1 MPSIVHTKPWGRYGS
16 TGCITGRILGGK
28 PSSPTHEAEYLNQ
41 SLRDPF
47 LAAILGAALILRL
60 AAVPLIHQL
69 GYVSD
74 EREYVSLAERILDG
88 SGFVD
93 SNGTQSVRAPLFPA
107 LLAATIYLDGGDRVL
122 GHLLGA
128 LLGVAAVWLV
138 YGLGREIFADRR
150 IALYGALI
158 AALYPGSVTY
168 SAMLETETLYIVFF
182 LAVLLISVRLVNSP
196 RVALAAGLGVSG
208 GLAALTRAVFVPF
221 FPLLLLVLWFVR
233 IKEGWHWFRQILVA
247 GVLFLIVLLPWGVR
261 NFQIHHRVVPVSTF
275 AGQSL
280 LLGNNPFSSGT
291 TRLAD
296 GFDGWLADRIENRMG
311 RPPEELTEIERA
323 DVSWDIAMDYILNH
337 PRRFAELLVR
347 KAHVLL
353 IYPITNSDSYIPAQ
367 MIGVLSDLV
376 LLLAAA
382 AGWVLS
388 SRKRA
393 WVRGILAIC
402 VFFAVVHIV
411 LHAEARYRLPL
422 TPLLCMLA
430 GVGIVGF
437 TTASGRALL
446 WKRRRSANR
455 LALMWVAIIAVYVIT
470 GLMFISGEIS

>member
-1 MPSIVHTKPWGRYGS
+1 M
-16 TGCITGRILGGK
+16 
-28 PSSPTHEAEYLNQ
+28 
-41 SLRDPF
+41 
-47 LAAILGAALILRL
+47 ALVVRL

-93 SNGTQSVRAPLFPA
+93 SNGTTSVRAPLFPA
-107 LLAATIYLDGGDRVL
+107 LLAATIYLDGGDLML

-128 LLGVAAVWLV
+128 LLGVVGVWLV

-150 IALYGALI
+150 IALYGASI
-158 AALYPGSVTY
+158 AALYPGLVTY

-196 RVALAAGLGVSG
+196 RVALAIGLGVFG

-221 FPLLLLVLWFVR
+221 FPLLLLVLWSVR
-233 IKEGWHWFRQILVA
+233 IKEGWRWFLQILMA
-247 GVLFLIVLLPWGVR
+247 GILFIILLLPWGIR
-261 NFQIHHRVVPVSTF
+261 NFGIHHRVIPVSTF

-296 GFDGWLADRIENRMG
+296 GFDGWVADRIENRTG
-311 RPPEELTEIERA
+311 RLPEELTEIERA

-367 MIGVLSDLV
+367 LVGVLFDLI
-376 LLLAAA
+376 LLLFAA

-388 SRKRA
+388 SRKRG

-402 VFFAVVHIV
+402 AFFAVVHIL

-430 GVGIVGF
+430 GAGMAGF
-437 TTASGRALL
+437 MTAEGRAIL
-446 WKRRRSANR
+446 WKRRGIPVR
-455 LALMWVAIIAVYVIT
+455 LALVWVAIIAVYGFT
-470 GLMFISGEIS
+470 GLMFVSGEIS